1 MNIKILSRDLGLE
14 PGFTF
19 KIQKCPLTHDYYVH
33 SHDFSE
39 LVVILE
45 GSATHIIEGREYPV
59 SAGQVFLI
67 HGDISHGY
75 KDVQNIQYV
84 NVMFHPDQLLQ
95 LPELR
100 LLPGFQALFYIE
112 PFYRKERYYQGMLTL
127 NGQQLGEATR
137 LLDQILEEYE
147 TQPEGFRLMIRTY
160 FTALIGML
168 SRSYQRNSGQTENKA
183 MRIAETVTY
192 LEEHFLQ
199 PITLQELADR
209 AYLSKRQFLR
219 VFSRNYHTTP
229 MDFVIRKR
237 LDYSCTLLRNPG
249 LSISR
254 VAMESGFRDQN
265 YYARQFKSSFHCT
278 PSEYREKQL

>member
-168 SRSYQRNSGQTENKA
+168 SRSYQRNNGQTENKA

-265 YYARQFKSSFHCT
+265 YYARQFKNSFHCT